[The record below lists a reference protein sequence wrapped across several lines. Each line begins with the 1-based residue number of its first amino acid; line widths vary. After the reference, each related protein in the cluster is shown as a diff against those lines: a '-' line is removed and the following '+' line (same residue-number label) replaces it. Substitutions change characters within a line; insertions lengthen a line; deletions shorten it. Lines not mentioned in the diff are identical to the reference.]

1 MMKREY
7 IAGMLALALGSA
19 PLALAAPATPAAAP
33 PAEAQSKVTV
43 IAADEV
49 PPSQPA
55 TSTKLAGA
63 ATAVIKEIQQV
74 LDGKETLV
82 RKLERLTTFRHT
94 PETAA
99 ALMPIFGNE
108 RPWSLE
114 KRATSGAPAYRWTLQ
129 PLRLA
134 TPGGSFLE
142 WSDFPV
148 DLTIDKSGKGLQ
160 FDGTWTTLSFES
172 ESGRVEMRDATVSG
186 VQRQGSGPF
195 WLGTMEGNIAS
206 VAFDVRKPQA
216 ASFMMRD
223 LWMRSQV
230 QERAKTVEYAQSFGI
245 KAFEVAGEQ
254 LDDLVFSYRLRNLD
268 KAALTALY
276 QADRKLDAKR
286 TPAAELEAF
295 LPLFRQFA
303 RTASKNRTTLH
314 VDEISATYHGH
325 KAVLS
330 GSVVATG
337 VTEADLKDMARFVKR
352 IDARF
357 ELRVPVS
364 LLREVATRI
373 AQQQAKAAQGGAAPD
388 VAKTAQDMTDAMVG
402 KVLGNGY
409 ARLENGVLVA
419 PIAFRGGVL
428 RVNGKLVE
436 MPKKPAPQQGK
447 LPPAKLHT
455 FMQARRINDSCTL
468 PDYPAAVIERDAPLE
483 VRLRYTVDANGVL
496 RDVQVAQASAEPGYD
511 AAVLQAFGS
520 CRFIPALQEGKAVEH
535 TDTFTLSRAPG
546 STRP

>member
-1 MMKREY
+1 MKREY
-7 IAGMLALALGSA
+7 VSAALALALGSA
-19 PLALAAPATPAAAP
+19 PLALAAPPAP
-33 PAEAQSKVTV
+33 
-43 IAADEV
+43 IAAQPTAVNTEVTAVAAEEV
-49 PPSQPA
+49 PAPQLA

-63 ATAVIKEIQQV
+63 ATAAIKEIQQV
-74 LDGKETLV
+74 LDGKETLA
-82 RKLERLTTFRHT
+82 RKLDRLTTFRHT

-99 ALMPIFGNE
+99 ALIPFFGNE
-108 RPWSLE
+108 RPWTLE
-114 KRATSGAPAYRWTLQ
+114 KSATPGTPGYRWTLQ
-129 PLRLA
+129 PLRYT
-134 TPGGSFLE
+134 TPGGSVLE
-142 WSDFPV
+142 WSDFPI

-160 FDGTWTTLSFES
+160 FGGAWTTLSFES
-172 ESGRVEMRDATVSG
+172 ESGRIEMRDASVSG
-186 VQRQGSGPF
+186 VQRKGSGPF

-206 VAFDVRKPQA
+206 VAFDIRKPQA
-216 ASFMMRD
+216 ASFTMRD
-223 LWMRSQV
+223 LWMRSKV
-230 QERAKTVEYAQSFGI
+230 KERPKTVEYAQSFGI
-245 KAFEVAGEQ
+245 KAVEVAGHQ
-254 LDDLVFSYRLRNLD
+254 VDDLVFTYRVANLD
-268 KAALTALY
+268 KAALIALY

-286 TPAAELEAF
+286 TAAAELEAI

-303 RTASKNRTTLH
+303 RTASKNKTTLH
-314 VDEISATYHGH
+314 IDEISAAYRGH

-330 GSVVATG
+330 GSVVAAG

-357 ELRVPVS
+357 ELRVPVL
-364 LLREVATRI
+364 LLREVATSI

-388 VAKTAQDMTDAMVG
+388 VAKAAQDMTDAMVG

-419 PIAFRGGVL
+419 PIQFRGGVL
-428 RVNGKLVE
+428 RVNGKLVDL
-436 MPKKPAPQQGK
+436 PKKPAPQQGT

-455 FMQARRINDSCTL
+455 FMQARRINDSCIL

-483 VRLRYTVDANGVL
+483 LSLRYTVDTNGVL

-520 CRFIPALQEGKAVEH
+520 CRFIPALQDGKAVEH
-535 TDTFTLSRAPG
+535 TDTFTLTRAPG